1 MLRFGVVG
9 FGLIGKTHAANLA
22 DGKIRGG
29 QLVAV
34 CTRHP
39 PAVDL
44 PDGVRHFDSIDA
56 MLDAEVVD
64 AVIVATPHP
73 SHRAIGEKV
82 LERGLH
88 LLVEKP
94 LTATKLEA
102 ERLLAVP
109 RREGQQFCV
118 MFHLRTD
125 PQMQRLRRLVRDG
138 ELGTFQRVNWTNT
151 SWYRSEAYFDAGE
164 WRGTWKHDGGGALM
178 NQAMHNLDLLQW
190 ICGMPTSL
198 RADCRFGADHDVEV
212 EDRVTAILEYP
223 GGADSVFVT
232 ATGEAPGVN
241 RLEIAG
247 TGGLAVLESGVL
259 TVWRNEVDAR
269 EYSESTNN
277 AFGSPP
283 CDKEVYPEEGEF
295 TSHVGVVNNFVEAV
309 NGEAPL
315 LADAAEGLHSVE
327 LANAMVYSA
336 WTQAPVTLPL
346 DSAAYEA
353 ALEEKIATSPPR
365 KRKVREVV
373 LDLESSYS

>member
-1 MLRFGVVG
+1 MLRFGLIG
-9 FGLIGKTHAANLA
+9 LGLIGKAHTAIFA
-22 DGKIRGG
+22 DGKVRGG

-34 CTRHP
+34 CNRRP
-39 PAVDL
+39 PGIDL
-44 PDGVRHFDSIDA
+44 PDGVRYFDDVDA
-56 MLDAEVVD
+56 MLGADLVD

-73 SHRAIGEKV
+73 SHLEIGEKV

-94 LTATKLEA
+94 LAATKLEA
-102 ERLLAVP
+102 ERLLAIP
-109 RREGQQFCV
+109 RREGQQFGV

-125 PQMQRLRRLVRDG
+125 PQMGQLRRLVRDG
-138 ELGTFQRVNWTNT
+138 ELGEFQRVSWTNT
-151 SWYRSEAYFDAGE
+151 NWFRSEAYFDSAA

-190 ICGMPTSL
+190 ICGMPDSL
-198 RADCRFGADHDVEV
+198 RADCRFGADHDIEV
-212 EDRVTAILEYP
+212 EDRVTAVLEYP
-223 GGADSVFVT
+223 GGANGVFVT
-232 ATGEAPGVN
+232 TTGEAPGVN

-259 TVWRNEVDAR
+259 TVWRNEIDAR
-269 EYSESTNN
+269 EYSESTDN

-283 CDKEVYPEEGEF
+283 ANREVLPDGGEF
-295 TSHVGVVNNFVEAV
+295 TSHAGVINNFVEAV

-336 WTQAPVTLPL
+336 WTQARVTLPL

-353 ALEEKIATSPPR
+353 ALAEKIAASLPR

-373 LDLESSYS
+373 LDLEKSYS

>member
-1 MLRFGVVG
+1 MLRFGIVG
-9 FGLIGKTHAANLA
+9 FGLIGKTHTANLA
-22 DGKIRGG
+22 DGKIKDG
-29 QLVAV
+29 QVVAV
-34 CTRHP
+34 CNRRP
-39 PAVDL
+39 PQVEL
-44 PDGVRHFDSIDA
+44 PDGVHYFDDVDA
-56 MLDAEVVD
+56 MLDADLVD

-73 SHRAIGEKV
+73 SHVAIGEKV

-109 RREGQQFCV
+109 RREGQQFGV

-125 PQMQRLRRLVRDG
+125 PQMRRLRRLVRDG
-138 ELGTFQRVNWTNT
+138 ELGEFQRVNWTNT
-151 SWYRSEAYFDAGE
+151 GWYRSEAYFDAGE

-190 ICGMPTSL
+190 ICGMPESL
-198 RADCRFGADHDVEV
+198 RADCSFGADHDIEV
-212 EDRVTAILEYP
+212 EDRVTAILEYS
-223 GGADSVFVT
+223 GGANGVFVT
-232 ATGEAPGVN
+232 TTGEAPGVN

-259 TVWRNEVDAR
+259 TVWRNEIDAR
-269 EYSESTNN
+269 EYSESTDN

-283 CDKEVYPEEGEF
+283 ATQEALTADDEF
-295 TSHVGVVNNFVEAV
+295 TSHVGVVNNFIEAV

-315 LADAAEGLHSVE
+315 LADAGEGLHSVE

-346 DSAAYEA
+346 DSAAYQA
-353 ALEEKIATSPPR
+353 TLEEKIATSPPR
-365 KRKVREVV
+365 KRKVRAVV
-373 LDLESSYS
+373 LDLEASYS